1 MTPDLRAALDLPA
14 RDRDLAAAIE
24 PLIRPGGGRVDL
36 AGLGM
41 SAAAVLL
48 PALLARGGVGKIL
61 VVVPG
66 ETDAEPLRADLAFSA
81 AVLRGARCRV
91 AQFPPLE
98 ADPYQGMAPH
108 LGVAS
113 ERVLALRA
121 LRDTEEAIVVVPTRA
136 LIHPLPPPAMF
147 DGFRMAIH
155 QGESI
160 RPDDLSQFLLAAGY
174 VRVDLVTTM
183 GEFSRRGGIV
193 DFFACD
199 RPGPVRVEFWG
210 EEIESL
216 REFDPATQRSTG
228 RIERTI
234 VEPVREYRWDTAA
247 LDRLRVALEERRL
260 ARRSSLRGL
269 AAPDDLA
276 ERIEGLAAGRPFAG
290 YEACLRLVEPAPATL
305 FDYAPDALRV
315 TWEQTQALSDLEK
328 VYVDLHAAFDLA
340 ESFGLP
346 PPEDLLLA
354 RDTLDPEIGRS
365 RLRLAELPLGES
377 GRRRAIR
384 IPCMPPRAYKG
395 RLHDLAADLKAAAD
409 RTTLILMD
417 SLGRVERLDEVLR
430 QYDLAPSVIG
440 EKGVVADP
448 GVRVDAGVVAAAG
461 AMPGG
466 HPPIGTP
473 RLMIGIGRLSQG
485 FVLPGAGI
493 QVLTDREVF
502 GEHVEREARPRKVAA
517 FSAGFRDLKVGDMVV
532 HVEHGIGRYAG
543 IARVGE
549 DGGGRDFMLLA
560 YEGHDKLYVPVDR
573 LDLVQRYS
581 GVAGQKAHLDR
592 LGTQGW
598 EKTKKKVRRAV
609 QEMAQELLQLYA
621 ARRAARGH
629 AFAADGPWQKEFE
642 DAFPFDLTPDQ
653 DRAVRDVKAG
663 MEDDDPMD
671 RLICGDVGFGKTEV
685 AMRAAFKA
693 VMEGKQVAILCPTT
707 VLAFQHLNTFRE
719 RFSAWPVTVDM
730 LSRFRSPREQRAIV
744 QAAAQ
749 GKVDILIGTHRILS
763 QDVRFH
769 DLGLLVVDEEQRF
782 GVAHKERMKT
792 LKKDID
798 VLTLTATPIPRTLQM
813 SLAGVRDM
821 SVIATPPENRL
832 AIQTSI
838 VPFREGV
845 IATAVRNEL
854 KRGGQVYFV
863 HNRVESIGS
872 VAKLLHKLV
881 PEARVTVAHGQM
893 SEALLEKTMMRFLG
907 GEHDVLLATTIIEN
921 GLDIPRVNT
930 IVVNRADR
938 FGLAQLYQLR
948 GRVGRSDR
956 RAYAYLLV
964 PARTPLQPLAR
975 RRLKALQEFSDLGS
989 GFRVAAMDLEIRG
1002 AGNMLGREQ
1011 SGQIAA
1017 VGFEMYC
1024 RLLDQTV
1031 REIKGEPA
1039 VPEIRAQINLGLD
1052 LKIPEA
1058 VVADFGD
1065 RLALYKRIASAADE
1079 DELGRLREE
1088 IADLYGSVPR
1098 QAENLLAVAALRQGA
1113 DRLRIR
1119 SVDHASGRI
1128 QIRFGPDAAVAPD
1141 RLVEMAARRP
1151 GTSLTPDGVLRVDL
1165 GSPARAADESA
1176 RIEAVRLVLQALGSC
1191 ASIAALSQPSG
1202 AGPSS
1207 ANT

>member
-1 MTPDLRAALDLPA
+1 VTPDLRAVLDLTA
-14 RDRDLAAAIE
+14 RDRDLAAAVDRLAGPE
-24 PLIRPGGGRVDL
+24 GGRVDI
-36 AGLGM
+36 AGLGL

-48 PALLARGGVGKIL
+48 PALLPRTGARKIV

-66 ETDAEPLRADLAFSA
+66 EKDAEPLRSDLAFAA
-81 AVLRGARCRV
+81 AVLRGPACRV

-121 LRDTEEAIVVVPTRA
+121 LRDPGEAIVVVPTRA
-136 LIHPLPPPAMF
+136 LIHPLPPPATF
-147 DGFRMAIH
+147 DAFRLAIH
-155 QGESI
+155 QGESV

-174 VRVDLVTTM
+174 VRVDLVAAM

-193 DFFACD
+193 DFFPCD

-216 REFDPATQRSTG
+216 RSFDPATQRSTG
-228 RIERTI
+228 RLEGAA
-234 VEPVREYRWDTAA
+234 VEPVREYRWDGPAI
-247 LDRLRVALEERRL
+247 DRLKVALEERRSD
-260 ARRSSLRGL
+260 RRASIRGF

-276 ERIEGLAAGRPFAG
+276 DRIEALAAGRPFAG
-290 YEACLRLVEPAPATL
+290 YEACLRLVEAVPATL
-305 FDYAPDALRV
+305 FDYAPEALRV
-315 TWEQTQALSDLEK
+315 TWEQAQALSDLET

-340 ESFGLP
+340 ETFGLP

-354 RDTLDPEIGRS
+354 RDTVAPEIGRA
-365 RLRLAELPLGES
+365 RLRLAELPIDDT
-377 GRRRAIR
+377 GRRRAVR
-384 IPCMPPRAYKG
+384 IPCQPPRAYKG
-395 RLHDLAADLKAAAD
+395 RLHELAADLKTAAG
-409 RTTLILMD
+409 RTTLLLME

-430 QYDLAPSVIG
+430 EYDLAPTVIAESG
-440 EKGVVADP
+440 P
-448 GVRVDAGVVAAAG
+448 PAG
-461 AMPGG
+461 AATS
-466 HPPIGTP
+466 PPVGRLLIGT
-473 RLMIGIGRLSQG
+473 GRLSQG
-485 FVLPGAGI
+485 FVIPGAAV

-502 GEHVEREARPRKVAA
+502 GEHVEREARPRRVAA
-517 FSAGFRDLKVGDMVV
+517 FSAGFRDLKVGDLVV

-543 IARVGE
+543 IVRVGE

-581 GVAGQKAHLDR
+581 GVAGQRAHLDR

-609 QEMAQELLQLYA
+609 QEMAQDLLQLYA

-629 AFAADGPWQKEFE
+629 VFPPDGPWQKEFE
-642 DAFPFDLTPDQ
+642 DAFPFELTPDQ
-653 DRAVRDVKAG
+653 DRAVREVKIDMQNDG
-663 MEDDDPMD
+663 PMD

-693 VMEGKQVAILCPTT
+693 VMDGKQVAILCPTT

-730 LSRFRSPREQRAIV
+730 VSRFRSPREQRMVV

-782 GVAHKERMKT
+782 GVAHKERIKS
-792 LKKDID
+792 LRKDVH

-832 AIQTSI
+832 AIQTAI

-845 IATAVRNEL
+845 IATAIRNEL

-893 SEALLEKTMMRFLG
+893 SEGLLEKTMMRFLA

-930 IVVNRADR
+930 LVVNRADR
-938 FGLAQLYQLR
+938 FGLAQLYQIR

-1011 SGQIAA
+1011 SGHIAA

-1039 VPEIRAQINLGLD
+1039 APEVRAQINLGID
-1052 LKIPEA
+1052 LKIPEE

-1079 DELGRLREE
+1079 AELGRLREE
-1088 IADLYGSVPR
+1088 IADVYGKVPR
-1098 QAENLLAVAALRQGA
+1098 QADNLLGIAALRQGA

-1119 SVDHASGRI
+1119 SIDGTAGRI
-1128 QIRFGPDAAVAPD
+1128 QIRFGPDTAVAPD

-1151 GTSLTPDGVLRVDL
+1151 GTSLSPEGVLKVDL
-1165 GSPARAADESA
+1165 APSAAGVAGEAA
-1176 RIEAVRLVLQALGSC
+1176 RIEAVRLVLQALGAC
-1191 ASIAALSQPSG
+1191 ASID
-1202 AGPSS
+1202 GPSRPS
-1207 ANT
+1207 ETGPSNADT